1 VIVGGGMKMKYVIS
15 GFVLI
20 LFMGFMFFAFEDLID
35 DCKYSKAKGKSKVSK
50 GIQANNMYYR
60 IK

>member
-1 VIVGGGMKMKYVIS
+1 MKYVIS